1 MVSTEE
7 ISIIVPVYNA
17 ESFLDRC
24 VESILSQTYKNW
36 RLLLINDG
44 SSDASAGI
52 CEKWSS
58 FDNRISTFHQNN
70 GGAGAARNFGISV
83 SSTKWIT
90 FVDADDTIEP
100 TFLENFHSESIG
112 DNEIAIQ
119 GYRRIR
125 PNGELLSEFKNFN
138 NATYCG
144 DEIVESFGKD
154 WLLDYGQTVGKLYP
168 LHLIKK
174 QNIKFPTDFLIS
186 EDHCFFLSVL
196 LYVTGIQLYSGTLYN
211 YIDWSTGQN
220 LTARKYKSSELWQ
233 RYLTLSKL
241 YHDIVKHFGIS
252 NIKVLHWFQYFA
264 FTGALSLYIQSLSDL
279 EEVDR
284 MVYIKKLKSERRN
297 IQRYF
302 HPHSAKGKFVKMAIL
317 YLPSYVLNKLFGK

>member
-1 MVSTEE
+1 MSAEE

-17 ESFLDRC
+17 ESFLDSC

-44 SSDASAGI
+44 SSDASAEI

-100 TFLENFHSESIG
+100 TFLENFHSEGLG

-119 GYRRIR
+119 GYKRIR

-138 NATYCG
+138 NATYNG
-144 DEIVESFGKD
+144 DGIVESFGKD

-168 LHLIKK
+168 LQLIKN
-174 QNIKFPTDFLIS
+174 QNISFPTEFLLS

-196 LYVTGIQLYSGTLYN
+196 LHTTGIQLHSGTLYN
-211 YIDWSTGQN
+211 YIDWSTGLN
-220 LTARKYKSSELWQ
+220 LTARQYKSPELWQ
-233 RYLTLSKL
+233 RYLSLSSL
-241 YHDIVKHFGIS
+241 YHDIVNRFDIS
-252 NIKVLHWFQYFA
+252 EKKVLNWFQYFA
-264 FTGALSLYIQSLSDL
+264 FTGALSLYIQSLKDSDGG
-279 EEVDR
+279 EK
-284 MVYIKKLKSERRN
+284 MIHIQNLKSQRAN
-297 IQRYF
+297 VMRYF
-302 HPHSAKGKFVKMAIL
+302 NPHSVKGKVVKMAIS
-317 YLPSYVLNKLFGK
+317 YFPSCVLNILF